1 MKLPMP
7 TRGLFLAGFLVCSGL
22 IADALYLQQARHLE
36 PCPLCIFQRI
46 AFIAA
51 AVVFLAGALQNPRR
65 TGIRIYAAL
74 ALLSNLIGA
83 GIATRHVWIQH
94 LPPDQ
99 IPSCGPDLSY
109 MLDTLPLQSV
119 ITTVLKGSGECAA
132 VTWRFLGLSMP
143 AWALVF
149 FLLLAVYCLYL
160 LWAAPR
166 LAAKK

>member
-1 MKLPMP
+1 MKLLTQP
-7 TRGLFLAGFLVCSGL
+7 RGRLLAGFLVCAGL

-46 AFIAA
+46 AFFAA
-51 AVVFLAGALQNPRR
+51 ALAFLAGSLHNPRR
-65 TGIRIYAAL
+65 TGLRVYAAV
-74 ALLSNLIGA
+74 ALLCNLVGA
-83 GIATRHVWIQH
+83 GIAMRHVWIQH
-94 LPPDQ
+94 LPADQ

-119 ITTVLKGSGECAA
+119 ITTVLKGSGECAE
-132 VTWRFLGLSMP
+132 VTWTFLGLSMP

-149 FLLLAVYCLYL
+149 FLLLAGYCVYL
-160 LWAAPR
+160 LQAAPR